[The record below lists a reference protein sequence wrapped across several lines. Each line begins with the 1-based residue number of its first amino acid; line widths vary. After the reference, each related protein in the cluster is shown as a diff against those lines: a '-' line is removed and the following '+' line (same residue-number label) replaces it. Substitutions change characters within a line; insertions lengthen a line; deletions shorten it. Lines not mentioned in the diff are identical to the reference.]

1 MTIKVSAISSCY
13 KMDSYLKIFLKLLP
27 QQTFFEK
34 MEVVLDH
41 HEPKKNELQLIRAFQ
56 KKYPGR
62 LKHLINKSVKPLYS
76 SWNRCIENSKGKYLA
91 IWNIDDIRTKNSIEL
106 QYDVINSNNVDFVY
120 GNYTVVKKFGSTR
133 GHFINHKK
141 FNKSELTRSMILGPF
156 YMFKKNSCRKIGFF
170 DEQFKVAGDF
180 DFAIRL
186 ALESNGK
193 MVNENLG
200 YYLNAGRGLS
210 TKSNSSQSIEKDQV
224 CFRYGI
230 FDKIEKK
237 NIPYLLDYNVNNFL
251 YKKKYVPIIKFY
263 KKYNKFIKEKIKEAK
278 IKKRYWPWN

>member
-1 MTIKVSAISSCY
+1 MTIEVSAISSCY
-13 KMDSYLKIFLKLLP
+13 KMNNYLKIFLKLLP
-27 QQTFFEK
+27 KQTFFEK

-41 HEPKKNELQLIRAFQ
+41 HEPKKDDIQLVRDFQ

-62 LKHLINKSVKPLYS
+62 LKHLINKSVTPLYS

-91 IWNIDDIRTKNSIEL
+91 IWNIDDIRTKNSVEL
-106 QYDVINSNNVDFVY
+106 QYDIINSNNVDFVY
-120 GNYTVVKKFGSTR
+120 GNYTVVKKFGSTH

-156 YMFKKNSCRKIGFF
+156 FMFKKNSCKKIGFF

-210 TKSNSSQSIEKDQV
+210 TKSSSLQSIEKDQV

-237 NIPYLLDYNVNNFL
+237 
-251 YKKKYVPIIKFY
+251 KYTL
-263 KKYNKFIKEKIKEAK
+263 FI
-278 IKKRYWPWN
+278 RL

>member
-1 MTIKVSAISSCY
+1 
-13 KMDSYLKIFLKLLP
+13 
-27 QQTFFEK
+27 
-34 MEVVLDH
+34 
-41 HEPKKNELQLIRAFQ
+41 
-56 KKYPGR
+56 
-62 LKHLINKSVKPLYS
+62 
-76 SWNRCIENSKGKYLA
+76 
-91 IWNIDDIRTKNSIEL
+91 
-106 QYDVINSNNVDFVY
+106 
-120 GNYTVVKKFGSTR
+120 
-133 GHFINHKK
+133 
-141 FNKSELTRSMILGPF
+141 MILGPF

-263 KKYNKFIKEKIKEAK
+263 KKLFKYLTI
-278 IKKRYWPWN
+278 